1 MKVRPQ
7 AFVVI
12 FKTVLNLENVKA
24 YNEFAAQIAAL
35 VKKQEGYLGHL
46 SFRNEEGLGLTL
58 SYWENEKAIR
68 HWKQHAEHQKAQK
81 LGKEKFY
88 INYTLEIA
96 QINRSYSFP

>member
-1 MKVRPQ
+1 MKHQ

-12 FKTVLNLENVKA
+12 FKTVLNLDNLEN
-24 YNEFAAQIAAL
+24 YSTYAAQMTAL

-46 SFRNEEGLGLTL
+46 SFRNEDGLGLTL
-58 SYWENEKAIR
+58 SYWENEKAIA
-68 HWKQHAEHQKAQK
+68 HWKAHAVHQKAQQK
-81 LGKEKFY
+81 GKEKFY